1 MYENSFRTTIFFRKV
16 FFAMIDMT
24 QQDDKI
30 REKSHIAVYFFTRHI
45 LLWKVFKIH

>member
-1 MYENSFRTTIFFRKV
+1 MKIHFELQYSLEKFFSV
-16 FFAMIDMT
+16 MIDMT